1 MKYQSRIQFDDK
13 YKIKEKSI
21 DQIKKMINKIEINQN
36 LIDSLYYDSRKTTTK
51 LAQKY
56 EARLKEK
63 KRLAKSMKEYKIIE
77 NEIYN
82 KGYDN
87 IYGFYATGINAVAG
101 PITTVV
107 INIGK
112 FFNNDQVSYSNN
124 LTKNK
129 RKNLYEK
136 LIENVNYS
144 DIYHVS
150 SQYVDKN
157 GIKESIKYGYNKL
170 YKKLKESDDSFHI
183 FYRYKLDLENKKTVI
198 STQKKVYILATASII
213 AKYSREK
220 MMDQLAEQ
228 YPGFGFD
235 NNHGYI
241 TKEHRKYVKNNGF
254 SSVHRK
260 SFDFEKKLEFEF

>member
-1 MKYQSRIQFDDK
+1 MKYQSRIQFNDQ

-21 DQIKKMINKIEINQN
+21 KQIKKMINKIEINQN

-51 LAQKY
+51 LAQKC
-56 EARLKEK
+56 EVKLKEK
-63 KRLAKSMKEYKIIE
+63 EKLAKKMKRYKVIE

-87 IYGFYATGINAVAG
+87 IYGFFSTGMYAAAG

-112 FFNNDQVSYSNN
+112 FFNNDQISYSYN
-124 LTKNK
+124 LTENK
-129 RKNLYEK
+129 RKQLFEK
-136 LIENVNYS
+136 LIDNVNYF
-144 DIYHVS
+144 DIYHVN
-150 SQYVDKN
+150 SQYIDKN
-157 GIKESIKYGYNKL
+157 GIKDAIKYGYNNL
-170 YKKLKESDDSFHI
+170 YKKLKESDDSFYI
-183 FYRYKLDLENKKTVI
+183 FYRYGLDIENKKIII

-213 AKYSREK
+213 AKCLREK
-220 MMDQLAEQ
+220 MMAQLAKQ
-228 YPGFGFD
+228 FPGFGFD

-241 TKEHRKYVKNNGF
+241 TNKHRKYVKNNGF
-254 SSVHRK
+254 SSVHRR